1 MTELGQLLANV
12 KNLNVAVREWSGQVV
27 FLHKIIPGG
36 TDKSYGI
43 HVAKL
48 AGIPK
53 TILTRAQE
61 ILKDLESTFAKE
73 AGGEKLARHKTAE
86 EEQMLF
92 VEKHKTVLDKLKDL
106 DVNNPTPIEAINLLN
121 QIKKEMQ

>member
-1 MTELGQLLANV
+1 MLEQLRPEIGIGEQTWRRPLAHGQGSRDTCRLPSDETRTDETERVNRIARAQ
-12 KNLNVAVREWSGQVV
+12 
-27 FLHKIIPGG
+27 
-36 TDKSYGI
+36 T
-43 HVAKL
+43 
-48 AGIPK
+48 
-53 TILTRAQE
+53 TTRAQE

-106 DVNNPTPIEAINLLN
+106 DVNNLTPIEAINLLN